1 MTKLSRKLSNVEVSK
16 SQLKDFARL
25 YSKALMN
32 YFTRHGCQ
40 KATADDLVQEV
51 FIRLAGRVSGGE
63 IEKPEA
69 YLMRTASNVWR
80 DFMRKRRT
88 HAHSKHSEYDEENH
102 SLSDFSPEDSYE
114 VQETI
119 HRLLEVLKDMPP
131 RTRQVFLLCRY
142 EGMKQEAVAK
152 RLGVTPGCVSK
163 QMAKAITYLALCF
176 GDQK

>member
-1 MTKLSRKLSNVEVSK
+1 MIKLARELPNVEI
-16 SQLKDFARL
+16 SQAQLEDFARL
-25 YSKALMN
+25 YSTALMN
-32 YFTRHGCQ
+32 YFIRRGCQ
-40 KATADDLVQEV
+40 KATADDLVQDV

-80 DFMRKRRT
+80 DFMRKRQT
-88 HAHSKHSEYDEENH
+88 HAHSKHSEYDEKKH
-102 SLSDFSPEDSYE
+102 SIPGFSPEDSYE

-119 HRLLEVLKDMPP
+119 HQLVEVLKALPP
-131 RTRQVFLLCRY
+131 RTRQVFMLCRY